1 MEIFGGIFL
10 IIVSVVWGK
19 IGSALLS
26 PESIFN
32 HPLGLTV
39 WGIPCVIVAIIGIG
53 TIWIG
58 FSEMNN
64 RAEYQE
70 RRKKQEENAKM
81 QAEIT
86 ARPYKDIYYNSTEF
100 ESLKQKAQSGD
111 AKAQFILSGVYFLAA
126 HENDLGNHWVKK
138 AADNGHEGAIK
149 LLAEQQRRAQ
159 NQAELNRWTEQYL
172 ERQQFIKDVEAIR
185 KGHRLY

>member
-1 MEIFGGIFL
+1 MIFGGIL
-10 IIVSVVWGK
+10 WIIISVVWGK

-26 PESIFN
+26 PEGIFDSS
-32 HPLGLTV
+32 GLILF
-39 WGIPCVIVAIIGIG
+39 GIPCVIAVLFGILCL
-53 TIWIG
+53 WAG

-64 RAEYQE
+64 RAEYE
-70 RRKKQEENAKM
+70 EMKKKQEENAKM

-100 ESLKQKAQSGD
+100 ESLKQKALSGD
-111 AKAQFILSGVYFLAA
+111 AKAQFVLSGVYFLAA

-149 LLAEQQRRAQ
+149 FIAEQQRQAQ

-185 KGHRLY
+185 KGQRLY